1 MPRDVL
7 AHGYVDYVIVG
18 EGEYALLEL
27 VQSLESGGK
36 NISEIKGLFHLGKD
50 GSVVFNGPHEPIPD
64 LDALPYPARHLVN
77 MRHYRLEAAI
87 HGVKNMMALS
97 TSRGCPFRCSFCTS
111 SNYWQR
117 KYRARSP
124 EKILDEVEFLIEEYG
139 CDGIVFREDNFTV
152 NKKHVLDIC
161 KEFHRRRISLSW
173 QCESRVD
180 TVDREM
186 LDIMRASGCDLIWF
200 GIESGNQK
208 TLDFLDK
215 GITIEQIERVFGWCK
230 ELGMKTGATFMIG
243 IPGET
248 KTETMNTYHFA
259 KHLNPNWASF
269 QAYLGLPVSK
279 LYDYVV
285 THDLYKECIQG
296 IYIVETKEIEV

>member
-1 MPRDVL
+1 M
-7 AHGYVDYVIVG
+7 
-18 EGEYALLEL
+18 
-27 VQSLESGGK
+27 
-36 NISEIKGLFHLGKD
+36 
-50 GSVVFNGPHEPIPD
+50 
-64 LDALPYPARHLVN
+64 
-77 MRHYRLEAAI
+77 
-87 HGVKNMMALS
+87 
-97 TSRGCPFRCSFCTS
+97 
-111 SNYWQR
+111 
-117 KYRARSP
+117 
-124 EKILDEVEFLIEEYG
+124 DEVEFLMEEYG

-161 KEFHRRRISLSW
+161 REFHRRRIRLSW

-285 THDLYKECIQG
+285 THNLYKECIQG
-296 IYIVETKEIEV
+296 IYIVETKEIEVEEIARLETFMNESYPRYRIVKLTENPILRFIFKMMPPVLFKGLGRLYNSLPFPIRGRIKGLVMLNSHVLEDHCAK